1 MEAKTNSRGMV
12 ISGWILSV
20 IPSLMMLSGTYF
32 SLSGA
37 KMVADGMIHNG
48 YPLTLIKPLALIEL
62 ACIVLFLIPRTAFYG
77 AILLTAY
84 MGGAVA
90 THLRIGESQW
100 VVPIVFAVIVWAAVT
115 LRDSR
120 LRAYITGK

>member
-12 ISGWILSV
+12 VTGWILSA
-20 IPSLMMLSGTYF
+20 IPALMLLSGTF
-32 SLSGA
+32 FALSGA

-48 YPLTLIKPLALIEL
+48 YPLSLIKPMGLIEFG
-62 ACIVLFLIPRTAFYG
+62 CIVLFLIPRTAFYG

-90 THLRIGESQW
+90 THLRIGEPQW
-100 VVPIVFAVIVWAAVT
+100 IVPVIFGVVVWIALT

-120 LRAYITGK
+120 LRSYITG